1 MELLTYP
8 PPWVSRARCGGDP
21 DPDRFFPDVDRDES
35 DMDGLTEHQRSA
47 IRRER
52 RQAVRAF
59 CNGCLVKTECLSYA
73 LENDERVGMWGG
85 LTRQER
91 VALQHEMLIEPVA
104 DTVTDEQLIEAAYKH
119 ETYRKAAASVGMTR
133 NEFMSRVEAA
143 GLLAWWNRPF
153 TPHES
158 SLVFSDARELTLEEL
173 ARQLQRSRARLTAAL
188 QTRRRQIQRRAQREE
203 DSGQ

>member
-1 MELLTYP
+1 MERLMYP
-8 PPWVSRARCGGDP
+8 PEWVSRARCGGDP

-47 IRRER
+47 VRRER

-59 CNGCLVKTECLSYA
+59 CNGCLVKAECLSYA

-91 VALQHEMLIEPVA
+91 VALQSDACIEPVA

-119 ETYRKAAASVGMTR
+119 ETYRKAAVSVGMTR
-133 NEFMSRVEAA
+133 DEYMARVEAA

-153 TPHES
+153 TPYES
-158 SLVFSDARELTLEEL
+158 ALVFSDTRELTIEEL
-173 ARQLQRSRARLTAAL
+173 ARQLQRSRVRLTAAR
-188 QTRRRQIQRRAQREE
+188 QTRRRQLQRRAQREE